1 MIVQKQI
8 SSLRAHS
15 QHAVDFRPTEKSEL
29 VLEARLDDRSL
40 SSVGVPKG
48 NATRS
53 IVDDRQKITVFV
65 PTNPYRYDSIRISL
79 PKKTELIVT
88 ELPEVF
94 SYDFVKRL
102 LTSYILVL

>member
-79 PKKTELIVT
+79 PKKKNGVD
-88 ELPEVF
+88 
-94 SYDFVKRL
+94 SNR
-102 LTSYILVL
+102 TSRSI

>member
-79 PKKTELIVT
+79 PKKNGVDRT
-88 ELPEVF
+88 
-94 SYDFVKRL
+94 R
-102 LTSYILVL
+102 TSRSILVMIMRRDC